1 MVMVGEEKYFMA
13 YVLFDLNFRG
23 KICFVFCSHLTE
35 RLMNSAIVC
44 HLQGV
49 REITF

>member
-1 MVMVGEEKYFMA
+1 MVGEEKYFMA
-13 YVLFDLNFRG
+13 YVLFDLNFRE